1 MEVKILLMQLPVHQ
15 FNFGGI
21 RANIPLAAGYL
32 KAMAA
37 QEGLLD
43 EVDVEILDPDA
54 ADLLGDAGLID
65 KIANQDIDVLGITCY
80 CWNVA
85 RSLYIA
91 GELKKRLPR
100 LKVVVG
106 GPEITQDNPYIL
118 SHPVIDIGV
127 INEGERT
134 FVELL
139 RHFSKGIPRLPEIRG
154 LFFREGDRLIMTSPR
169 TSISNLTEVPSPYL
183 TGIIGPSRDHSMWI
197 ETVRGCRFHCEY
209 CYYYKMFT
217 NTLAFP
223 LERLAQHLDYARE
236 NRVREIYIM
245 DPTFNDRKDL
255 EQVGEVIQRHNPD
268 RSLHFHTEIRAD
280 LVDEK
285 MADLF
290 KRCNFKSVEVGL
302 QSINPEALKKV
313 GRRNNLERFLKGVH
327 LLKDRDIQVTV
338 GLIIGLPGDTFSTL
352 AETVDFLIDHEAY
365 SEVEAY
371 NLSVLPG
378 TVLRANAEK
387 LGLKYQPE
395 PPYYVL
401 ETETM
406 SGADLRKAQ
415 EYCAERLGVDIDPI
429 QLPSLTTY
437 TSQNHLK
444 KPLSQK
450 IKSKSS
456 LKPLRAVR

>member
-1 MEVKILLMQLPVHQ
+1 MGVKILLMQLPVHQ

-43 EVDVEILDPDA
+43 EVDVEILDPDP

-80 CWNVA
+80 CWNVT

-100 LKVVVG
+100 LKVVAG
-106 GPEITQDNPYIL
+106 GPEITPDNPYIL

-169 TSISNLTEVPSPYL
+169 ASMSDLAEVPSPYL
-183 TGIIGPSRDHSMWI
+183 TGIIGPSRDRSIWI

-236 NRVREIYIM
+236 NGVREIYIM
-245 DPTFNDRKDL
+245 DPTFNDRRDL
-255 EQVGEVIQRHNPD
+255 EQVGEVIQKHNPD
-268 RSLHFHTEIRAD
+268 KSLHFHTEIRAD

-352 AETVDFLIDHEAY
+352 AETVDFLIDQEAY

-371 NLSVLPG
+371 HLSVLPG

-406 SGADLRKAQ
+406 SGTDLRKAQ

-437 TSQNHLK
+437 TGQNRLK

-450 IKSKSS
+450 IKYKSS
-456 LKPLRAVR
+456 LKPFRTAR